1 MGAGDPAGLS
11 GAEESDESADGAHAP
26 PRAVSEGS
34 DSESEEEE
42 EEEGEEVTFRLWIDL
57 PRERKKLS
65 RTLGPRSSKDTGGG
79 DLVKWGVCSLCF
91 LGPLVA

>member
-34 DSESEEEE
+34 DSGSEEEEE

-57 PRERKKLS
+57 PREKKKLS
-65 RTLGPRSSKDTGGG
+65 RNLGPRSSKDTGG
-79 DLVKWGVCSLCF
+79 
-91 LGPLVA
+91 AT